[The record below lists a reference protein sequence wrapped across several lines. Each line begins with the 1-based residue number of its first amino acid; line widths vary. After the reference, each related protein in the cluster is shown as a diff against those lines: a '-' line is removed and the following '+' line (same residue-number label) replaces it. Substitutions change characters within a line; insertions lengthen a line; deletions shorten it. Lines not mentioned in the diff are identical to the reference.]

1 MIFRAVVLTGFI
13 NKHRVVG
20 GRFILKDKL
29 LYLHSKP
36 STSKCSVLMFVRS
49 DTHQAEQT
57 ADLINGAQ
65 AANEAHEHGER
76 SDSDQDVAGD
86 LYSGG
91 VI

>member
-1 MIFRAVVLTGFI
+1 MFCV
-13 NKHRVVG
+13 
-20 GRFILKDKL
+20 
-29 LYLHSKP
+29 
-36 STSKCSVLMFVRS
+36 MFVRS

>member
-29 LYLHSKP
+29 LYI
-36 STSKCSVLMFVRS
+36 KCSVLMFVRS

-65 AANEAHEHGER
+65 AADEAHEHGER